1 MKLENDPWTRLLVQ
15 LSGVSKKRPKALQA
29 HQRWSKD
36 HFDTVVRAD
45 FEQRCA
51 DEGIKGKALVT
62 FREKITREH
71 FLATDEE
78 TRSRYTQL
86 AKDEATAAVEEWT
99 KAINTSPATDPVSRQ
114 A

>member
-1 MKLENDPWTRLLVQ
+1 MRLLVQ
-15 LSGVSKKRPKALQA
+15 LSGVSKKRPKTLQA

-36 HFDTVVRAD
+36 HFNTTVRTD

-62 FREKITREH
+62 FHEKITREH
-71 FLATDEE
+71 FLAMDEE
-78 TRSRYTQL
+78 TRSCYAQL
-86 AKDEATAAVEEWT
+86 AKEEATAAVEEWS
-99 KAINTSPATDPVSRQ
+99 KALSMSPVTDPVSQQ